1 MALRSRTN
9 QRSAVLGTVKDE
21 PPAAVAPSGAILDG
35 TCARRSTCAAVGT
48 KEWRHDRTKEL
59 DLIRRD

>member
-21 PPAAVAPSGAILDG
+21 PPAAVAPKGPSLTAPARGAPL
-35 TCARRSTCAAVGT
+35 SSQVGT
-48 KEWRHDRTKEL
+48 KEWPL
-59 DLIRRD
+59 